1 MRGAT
6 KGLTSHLG
14 ALVLLIDSAF
24 PDPIVGMAIGL
35 YVIREAIEILRE
47 AREADAAATA
57 AVGAF

>member
-1 MRGAT
+1 M
-6 KGLTSHLG
+6 TSHLG

-57 AVGAF
+57 AIGTF